1 MKARK
6 QQEQAGAQAQQEGQ
20 AAAQASAGQLDNFK
34 KAFSVC
40 LEAKKYMVK
49 Y

>member
-1 MKARK
+1 MCSRTADRTLR
-6 QQEQAGAQAQQEGQ
+6 G
-20 AAAQASAGQLDNFK
+20 FK

-49 Y
+49 I